1 MILDIEQTPSTVKI
15 SYLADDG
22 NKQLLQLPV
31 SAYANWTIVN
41 QSMATPGYEDITG
54 KPVAKL
60 PGKRYARFDMLE
72 LLHSLDPA
80 LQSELFA
87 YRQANLVAC
96 DIETDIGDSF
106 PKPELAEQ
114 PVNCISVVD
123 SNMNILLYTTK
134 VAHGSCDVPDCV
146 ENGRT
151 ICPGRHVDDIA
162 AEILDICR
170 RHLTSL
176 LPPHEQNFEVQIF
189 EFNTEYEMLTSYFS
203 NVVRNAAVLT
213 FWNGDGFD
221 KPYLLNRCRH
231 LNIDPAIGSMTAAV
245 DWQAGAPRHT
255 VFTDYMQLVKD
266 HGKTIKNIE
275 SYKLDY
281 ISKRVLNVGKLPYA
295 GTLKWQ
301 TENDIPTFLA
311 YNVIDSVMVQL
322 IHRQLNL
329 MSTLYGFS
337 QVCKLELVKAN
348 SQVAQTESLISLD
361 CLDQLD
367 WTGIEKPE
375 IVASTNVR
383 VAAINPN
390 KTPQRKYDG
399 GHVKQPHRHIAKHTA
414 CIDFSGL
421 YPSIHRSFN
430 ISVDNFVGSIDMFT
444 PEAQAYIVQHP
455 DKYMVSVNRNV
466 YKNDHDYAYRRIQKY
481 LRAKRDAHKKI
492 SNKHLSHQQPFIEY
506 ALWERGLW
514 QEQPILDAGITSI
527 PWRIQAGDDWYDID
541 LCKLND
547 KDDDGK
553 YKHEDMFL
561 WHCFHTNLR
570 EGFFHFNMQI
580 AFKLVANSLYGATAN
595 IANTFGNVDVADDTT
610 AEGRN
615 AIQCAEMLIN
625 NWLNFDWSTDKE
637 CHDWLIERFPGQ
649 FTKLSPSTAGH
660 MPPLQKRDRIMYID
674 TDSLYVDY
682 DDLMDNTGFTGD
694 KVDFFSFLYE
704 EFLGKR
710 VNAALADM
718 CNGRGGKS
726 MMKFDLEYITDGA
739 VFCAKKMY
747 LFAMAAEDGR
757 KYDQPAKHIKVKG
770 MDIAR
775 SALSDECRSMVKHA
789 VEMLLTGDISTKQ
802 DYLRYMTEC
811 WQTFQTYNAEQIS
824 KRISISK
831 DKYTKY
837 IVKDNDEVIWNSGA
851 LPQYRGAAFYNYHI
865 HARGLDDVLERI
877 QDGYV
882 CTYFDTFGNPF
893 SFRIFECPD
902 WAPPANY
909 ALQFCK
915 NVVGPID
922 KVAKFFDVVVKLDH
936 LFTEGAAGTETS
948 DDVQDDNED

>member
-1 MILDIEQTPSTVKI
+1 MILDIEQAAHTIKI
-15 SYLADDG
+15 SYLSEDG

-31 SAYANWTIVN
+31 DCYKNWTIVP
-41 QSMATPGYEDITG
+41 QGQGTPGYEDITG

-72 LLHSLDPA
+72 LLHNLPEDV
-80 LQSELFA
+80 QQELFA

-96 DIETDIGDSF
+96 DIETDIADRF
-106 PKPELAEQ
+106 PRPELAEQ

-134 VAHGSCDVPDCV
+134 VAHGACDVPDCI
-146 ENGRT
+146 ENGKLIRQ
-151 ICPGRHVDDIA
+151 GRHVDDIA
-162 AEILDICR
+162 AEILSICR
-170 RHLTSL
+170 QHLRSL
-176 LPPHEQNFEVQIF
+176 LPPHEQDFTIQIF
-189 EFNTEYEMLTSYFS
+189 EFDTEAEMLRSYFG

-213 FWNGDGFD
+213 FWNGNGFD
-221 KPYLLNRCRH
+221 KPYLLNRCRI
-231 LNIDPAIGSMTAAV
+231 LSIDPAIGSITGTT
-245 DWQAGAPRHT
+245 DFQSGAPRHT

-266 HGKTIKNIE
+266 HGKTIKNVE

-281 ISKRVLNVGKLPYA
+281 IAKRVLNVGKLPYA
-295 GTLKWQ
+295 GSLKWQ

-311 YNVIDSVMVQL
+311 YNVIDSAIVQL
-322 IHRQLNL
+322 VHRQLNM

-348 SQVAQTESLISLD
+348 SQVAQTESLVSLD
-361 CLDQLD
+361 CLDKLD
-367 WTGIEKPE
+367 WTGLERPE
-375 IVASTNVR
+375 DVVYANKR

-399 GHVKQPHRHIAKHTA
+399 GHVKQPHKRIANHTA

-430 ISVDNFVGSIDMFT
+430 ISVDNFVGPIDMFNA
-444 PEAQAYIVQHP
+444 EAQNYIVHHTE
-455 DKYMVSVNRNV
+455 KYFVSVNRNV
-466 YKNDHDYAYRRIQKY
+466 YKNDHDYAYRRIQRY
-481 LRAKRDAHKKI
+481 LRAKRDVHKRI
-492 SNKHLSHQQPFIEY
+492 SSKHLSLQQPFIEY

-514 QEQPILDAGITSI
+514 KEKPILDANIDSL
-527 PWRIQAGDDWYDID
+527 PWKILAGDTWYDID
-541 LCKLND
+541 ICKLNE
-547 KDDDGK
+547 KDADGN
-553 YKHEDMFL
+553 YVREDMFV

-595 IANTFGNVDVADDTT
+595 VANTFGNVDVADDTT

-625 NWLNFDWSTDKE
+625 NWMNFDWPTDIE
-637 CHDWLIERFPGQ
+637 CHQWLIDRFPGQ
-649 FTKLSPSTAGH
+649 FTKLTSETAGN
-660 MPPLQKRDRIMYID
+660 MPPIEKRDRIMYID
-674 TDSLYVDY
+674 TDSLYVEY
-682 DDLMDNTGFTGD
+682 DDLMETTGFTGD

-710 VNAALADM
+710 VNKALADM

-726 MMKFDLEYITDGA
+726 MMKFDLEYVTEGA

-757 KYDQPAKHIKVKG
+757 KYQQPWLHLKVKG

-775 SALSDECRSMVKHA
+775 SALSDECRAMVKHA
-789 VEMLLTGDISTKQ
+789 VEKLLIGEIKTKA

-811 WQTFQTYNAEQIS
+811 WRTFQTYNLEQIS
-824 KRISISK
+824 KRISISA
-831 DKYTKY
+831 DKYFKY
-837 IVKDNDEVIWNSGA
+837 ISQDNDEVHWNSGA

-865 HARGLDDVLERI
+865 HARHLDNSLERI

-882 CTYFDTFGNPF
+882 CTYFDIWNNPF

-902 WAPPANY
+902 WAPEANY
-909 ALQFCK
+909 AIQFVK

-922 KVAKFFDVVVKLDH
+922 KVAKWFDVVVKLDH
-936 LFTEGAAGTETS
+936 LFGGTMTVTEDEDTE
-948 DDVQDDNED
+948 DNK